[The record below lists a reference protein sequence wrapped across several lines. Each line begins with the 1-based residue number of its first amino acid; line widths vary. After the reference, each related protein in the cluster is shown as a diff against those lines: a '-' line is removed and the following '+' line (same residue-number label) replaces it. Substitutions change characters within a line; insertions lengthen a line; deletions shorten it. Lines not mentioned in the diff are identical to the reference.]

1 MGYAGSWQT
10 ACRLP
15 QEISTADGEKCLELH
30 SDERRKSRSR
40 STILDDRARRE
51 RRLDAW
57 PWTAISTM
65 VALLLG
71 LLSIFFGY
79 WLPHVRERQR
89 RRSAALELRYEYFW
103 RRDLGRMQERIV
115 IKRHGPHVARNINV
129 TRMESVRGTQLDLAS
144 ATVHRRVLPARE
156 LHAGQELDI
165 LVEWTLADPTPG
177 EASAEWTD
185 DDGTHVDRFVLSP
198 RHL

>member
-1 MGYAGSWQT
+1 
-10 ACRLP
+10 
-15 QEISTADGEKCLELH
+15 LE
-30 SDERRKSRSR
+30 
-40 STILDDRARRE
+40 
-51 RRLDAW
+51 AW

-65 VALLLG
+65 VALFLG

-89 RRSAALELRYEYFW
+89 LRSAALELRYECFW

-115 IKRHGPHVARNINV
+115 IKNHGPHVARNLSV
-129 TRMESVRGTQLDLAS
+129 TELESMRGTQLDLAG
-144 ATVHRRVLPARE
+144 AAVNRRVLPVRE

-165 LVEWTLADPTPG
+165 IVEWTLADPTPG

-185 DDGTHVDRFVLSP
+185 GDGTHVERFVLSP
-198 RHL
+198 RYL